1 MKPLQKSIVIS
12 SVVIATLATS
22 NAAVVLNAGEF
33 AATAA
38 GLSEAVSNVDL
49 ATGTTVS
56 DIHVGGGN
64 GASGLLIDGSIGN
77 LGFNQ
82 GGVNGSNGI
91 DSNGGN
97 LTILIDLGSSQ
108 SIGIVNV
115 FSAGSAAANIR
126 QNQIYTVFGSNDPAS
141 VITDTSTFTPLV
153 SVDTLTPGP
162 AGDLGFGLTSVDL
175 QGNSFQFLLFETT
188 NVSAANE
195 TSIIHEIDVFAPVP
209 EPSSLALLAFG
220 LFPLLKRQRRA

>member
-12 SVVIATLATS
+12 SVAIATLATS

-38 GLSEAVSNVDL
+38 DLSEAVSNVDL

-56 DIHVGGGN
+56 DIHAGGGN
-64 GASGLLIDGSIGN
+64 GASGLLIDGGIGN

-82 GGVNGSNGI
+82 GGVNGSNG
-91 DSNGGN
+91 GG

-108 SIGIVNV
+108 SLGIVNV
-115 FSAGSAAANIR
+115 FSAGSGADNIR

-141 VITDTSTFTPLV
+141 VITDTSTFTPLA
-153 SVDTLTPGP
+153 SVDTVASGPGN
-162 AGDLGFGLTSVDL
+162 LGFGLTSVDL
-175 QGNSFQFLLFETT
+175 QGASFQFLLFETAP
-188 NVSAANE
+188 VSSAGGGE
-195 TSIIHEIDVFAPVP
+195 TSIIHEIDVFAAVP

-220 LFPLLKRQRRA
+220 LFPLLKRQRRV